1 MRRYWYSILLT
12 GSIMILALGK
22 LPPDVFGVRTA
33 MAKAEVSAME
43 MGAAETN
50 TAEATGA
57 AEAEA
62 AEEEMGAAETEAAA
76 AAGAT
81 GAVETEATEMGAPEK
96 GTADT
101 EAAKMGAPDTAPS
114 QTSSPAPKVP
124 STVSPGTG
132 ETFSDTLFIG
142 DSRTVGL
149 SEYGDLGQAEV
160 FANSGMSVFNLFQAQ
175 VTLKN
180 GTKQGLDEVLSSN
193 RYGSI
198 YLMLGINELGYEEQS
213 ILRQYRT
220 VVEQI
225 RARQPQA
232 TLILEANLH
241 VTREKAAKSDIYN
254 NRKIDALNEAIEAI
268 AEETGCRYLNVNSL
282 FDDENGNL
290 AAGYSTDGSHI
301 LGKYYSVWVEWI
313 RSSR

>member
-43 MGAAETN
+43 MGAAVTN
-50 TAEATGA
+50 AAEATGA
-57 AEAEA
+57 AVAEA

-81 GAVETEATEMGAPEK
+81 GAVETEATEMGATEK

-101 EAAKMGAPDTAPS
+101 EAAKMRAPDTAPS
-114 QTSSPAPKVP
+114 QTTPPAPEVP

-254 NRKIDALNEAIEAI
+254 NRKIDSLNEAIEAI

-301 LGKYYSVWVEWI
+301 LGKYYAGWVEWI

>member
-81 GAVETEATEMGAPEK
+81 GAVETEATEMGAPER

-101 EAAKMGAPDTAPS
+101 EATEMGAPDTASS
-114 QTSSPAPKVP
+114 QTTSPAPEVP
-124 STVSPGTG
+124 STVSPETG

-268 AEETGCRYLNVNSL
+268 AEETGCR
-282 FDDENGNL
+282 
-290 AAGYSTDGSHI
+290 
-301 LGKYYSVWVEWI
+301 
-313 RSSR
+313 

>member
-81 GAVETEATEMGAPEK
+81 GAVETEATEMGAPER

-101 EAAKMGAPDTAPS
+101 EASEMGAPDTASS
-114 QTSSPAPKVP
+114 QTTSPAPEVP
-124 STVSPGTG
+124 STVSPDK
-132 ETFSDTLFIG
+132 ERIG
-142 DSRTVGL
+142 KSFAGL
-149 SEYGDLGQAEV
+149 G
-160 FANSGMSVFNLFQAQ
+160 
-175 VTLKN
+175 
-180 GTKQGLDEVLSSN
+180 
-193 RYGSI
+193 RYG
-198 YLMLGINELGYEEQS
+198 
-213 ILRQYRT
+213 
-220 VVEQI
+220 
-225 RARQPQA
+225 
-232 TLILEANLH
+232 
-241 VTREKAAKSDIYN
+241 
-254 NRKIDALNEAIEAI
+254 
-268 AEETGCRYLNVNSL
+268 
-282 FDDENGNL
+282 
-290 AAGYSTDGSHI
+290 
-301 LGKYYSVWVEWI
+301 
-313 RSSR
+313 

>member
-1 MRRYWYSILLT
+1 
-12 GSIMILALGK
+12 
-22 LPPDVFGVRTA
+22 
-33 MAKAEVSAME
+33 
-43 MGAAETN
+43 
-50 TAEATGA
+50 
-57 AEAEA
+57 
-62 AEEEMGAAETEAAA
+62 
-76 AAGAT
+76 
-81 GAVETEATEMGAPEK
+81 
-96 GTADT
+96 
-101 EAAKMGAPDTAPS
+101 
-114 QTSSPAPKVP
+114 
-124 STVSPGTG
+124 
-132 ETFSDTLFIG
+132 
-142 DSRTVGL
+142 
-149 SEYGDLGQAEV
+149 
-160 FANSGMSVFNLFQAQ
+160 
-175 VTLKN
+175 
-180 GTKQGLDEVLSSN
+180 
-193 RYGSI
+193 
-198 YLMLGINELGYEEQS
+198 MLGINELGYEEQS

>member
-22 LPPDVFGVRTA
+22 LPPDAFGVRTA

-57 AEAEA
+57 AVAEV
-62 AEEEMGAAETEAAA
+62 AEEEMGAAETEA

-81 GAVETEATEMGAPEK
+81 GAVETEATEMGAPER

-114 QTSSPAPKVP
+114 QTSSPAPEVP

-241 VTREKAAKSDIYN
+241 VTREKAAKSYIYN
-254 NRKIDALNEAIEAI
+254 NRKIDSLNEAIEAI

>member
-43 MGAAETN
+43 MGAAVTN
-50 TAEATGA
+50 TAEATGVT
-57 AEAEA
+57 EAEA

-81 GAVETEATEMGAPEK
+81 GAVETEATEMGAPERR
-96 GTADT
+96 TADT
-101 EAAKMGAPDTAPS
+101 EAVVMGASDTAPS
-114 QTSSPAPKVP
+114 QTTPPTPEVP

-160 FANSGMSVFNLFQAQ
+160 FANSGMSVFNLFQTQ

-180 GTKQGLDEVLSSN
+180 GTKQSLDEVLSSN
-193 RYGSI
+193 RYSSI

-213 ILRQYRT
+213 ILRQYRA

-225 RARQPQA
+225 RAKQPQA
-232 TLILEANLH
+232 SLILEANLH

-254 NRKIDALNEAIEAI
+254 NRKIDALNKAIETI
-268 AEETGCRYLNVNSL
+268 AEETGCRYLDVNSL
-282 FDDENGNL
+282 FDDETGNL
-290 AAGYSTDGSHI
+290 SDNYSTDGSHI
-301 LGKYYSVWVEWI
+301 MGKYYSVWVDWI

>member
-12 GSIMILALGK
+12 GSIMILAMGK
-22 LPPDVFGVRTA
+22 LPPDVLGVRTA

-43 MGAAETN
+43 MGEAETN
-50 TAEATGA
+50 TAEAESVGA

-62 AEEEMGAAETEAAA
+62 KAGVTGEAEMEAGATSAPEMEAAET
-76 AAGAT
+76 
-81 GAVETEATEMGAPEK
+81 GAPE
-96 GTADT
+96 
-101 EAAKMGAPDTAPS
+101 TAPPQTTS
-114 QTSSPAPKVP
+114 QAPEVP

-254 NRKIDALNEAIEAI
+254 NRKIDALNKAIETI
-268 AEETGCRYLNVNSL
+268 AEEAGCHYLDVNSL
-282 FDDENGNL
+282 FDDETGNL
-290 AAGYSTDGSHI
+290 SANYSTDGSHI

>member
-12 GSIMILALGK
+12 GSIMILAVGK
-22 LPPDVFGVRTA
+22 LPPDVLGVRTA

-43 MGAAETN
+43 MGEAETN
-50 TAEATGA
+50 TAEAEAMGA

-62 AEEEMGAAETEAAA
+62 K
-76 AAGAT
+76 AGAT
-81 GAVETEATEMGAPEK
+81 GAAEMEAGATGAAEMEAAETGAPE
-96 GTADT
+96 
-101 EAAKMGAPDTAPS
+101 TAPPQTTS
-114 QTSSPAPKVP
+114 QAPEVP
-124 STVSPGTG
+124 STVSPGTN

-149 SEYGDLGQAEV
+149 FEYGDLGQAEV
-160 FANSGMSVFNLFQAQ
+160 FANSGMSVFNLFQTQ

-180 GTKQGLDEVLSSN
+180 GTKQSLDEVLSSN
-193 RYGSI
+193 RYSSI

-213 ILRQYRT
+213 ILRQYRA

-225 RARQPQA
+225 RAKQPQA
-232 TLILEANLH
+232 SLILEANLH

-254 NRKIDALNEAIEAI
+254 NRKINALNKAIETI
-268 AEETGCRYLNVNSL
+268 AEETGCRYLDVNSL
-282 FDDENGNL
+282 FDDETGNL
-290 AAGYSTDGSHI
+290 SANYSTDGSHI
-301 LGKYYSVWVEWI
+301 LGKYYSVWVDWI

>member
-12 GSIMILALGK
+12 GSIMILAVGK
-22 LPPDVFGVRTA
+22 LPPDVLGVRTA

-43 MGAAETN
+43 MGEAETN
-50 TAEATGA
+50 TAEAESVGT

-62 AEEEMGAAETEAAA
+62 K
-76 AAGAT
+76 AGAT
-81 GAVETEATEMGAPEK
+81 GAAEMEAGATGAPEM
-96 GTADT
+96 
-101 EAAKMGAPDTAPS
+101 EAAETDAPET
-114 QTSSPAPKVP
+114 PAPQTTSQDPEVP
-124 STVSPGTG
+124 STVSPGTN

-149 SEYGDLGQAEV
+149 FEYGDLGQAEV
-160 FANSGMSVFNLFQAQ
+160 FANSGMSVFNLFQTQ

-180 GTKQGLDEVLSSN
+180 GTKQSLDEVLSSN
-193 RYGSI
+193 RYSSI

-213 ILRQYRT
+213 ILRQYRA

-225 RARQPQA
+225 RAKQPQA
-232 TLILEANLH
+232 SLILEANLH

-254 NRKIDALNEAIEAI
+254 NRKIDALNKAIETI
-268 AEETGCRYLNVNSL
+268 AEETGCRYLDVNSL
-282 FDDENGNL
+282 FDDETGNL
-290 AAGYSTDGSHI
+290 SANYSTDGSHI
-301 LGKYYSVWVEWI
+301 LGKYYSVWVDWI

>member
-12 GSIMILALGK
+12 GSIMILAVGK
-22 LPPDVFGVRTA
+22 LPPDVLGVRTA

-43 MGAAETN
+43 MGEAETN
-50 TAEATGA
+50 TAEAEAMGA

-62 AEEEMGAAETEAAA
+62 K
-76 AAGAT
+76 AGAT
-81 GAVETEATEMGAPEK
+81 GAAEMEAAETGAPE
-96 GTADT
+96 
-101 EAAKMGAPDTAPS
+101 TAPPQTTS
-114 QTSSPAPKVP
+114 QAPEVP
-124 STVSPGTG
+124 STVSPGTN

-149 SEYGDLGQAEV
+149 FEYGDLGQAEV
-160 FANSGMSVFNLFQAQ
+160 FANSGMSVFNLFQTQ

-180 GTKQGLDEVLSSN
+180 GTRQSLDEVLSSN
-193 RYGSI
+193 RYSSI

-213 ILRQYRT
+213 ILRQYRA

-225 RARQPQA
+225 RAKQPQA
-232 TLILEANLH
+232 SLILEANLH

-254 NRKIDALNEAIEAI
+254 NRKIDALNKAIETI
-268 AEETGCRYLNVNSL
+268 AEETGCRYLDVNSL
-282 FDDENGNL
+282 FDDETGNL
-290 AAGYSTDGSHI
+290 SANYSTDGSHI

>member
-22 LPPDVFGVRTA
+22 LPPDAFGVRTA

-57 AEAEA
+57 AVAEV
-62 AEEEMGAAETEAAA
+62 AEEEMGAAETEA

-81 GAVETEATEMGAPEK
+81 GAVETEATEMGAPER

-114 QTSSPAPKVP
+114 QTSSPAPEVP

-225 RARQPQA
+225 RAKQPQA

>member
-22 LPPDVFGVRTA
+22 LPSDVFGVRTA

-81 GAVETEATEMGAPEK
+81 DAVETEATEMGAPER

-101 EAAKMGAPDTAPS
+101 EAAKMDAPDTASS
-114 QTSSPAPKVP
+114 QTTSPAPEVP

>member
-12 GSIMILALGK
+12 GSIMILAMGK
-22 LPPDVFGVRTA
+22 LPPDVLGVRTA

-43 MGAAETN
+43 MGEAETN
-50 TAEATGA
+50 TAEAESVGA

-62 AEEEMGAAETEAAA
+62 K
-76 AAGAT
+76 AGAT
-81 GAVETEATEMGAPEK
+81 GAAEMEAGATSAPEM
-96 GTADT
+96 
-101 EAAKMGAPDTAPS
+101 EAAETDAPETAAPQTTS
-114 QTSSPAPKVP
+114 QAPEVP
-124 STVSPGTG
+124 STVSPGTN

-149 SEYGDLGQAEV
+149 FEYGDLGQAEV
-160 FANSGMSVFNLFQAQ
+160 FANSGMSVFNLFQTQ

-180 GTKQGLDEVLSSN
+180 GTKQSLDEVLSSN
-193 RYGSI
+193 RYSSI

-213 ILRQYRT
+213 ILRQYRA

-225 RARQPQA
+225 RAKQPQA
-232 TLILEANLH
+232 SLILEANLH

-254 NRKIDALNEAIEAI
+254 NRKIDALNKAIETI
-268 AEETGCRYLNVNSL
+268 AEETGCRYLDVNSL
-282 FDDENGNL
+282 FDDETGNL
-290 AAGYSTDGSHI
+290 SANYSTDGSHI
-301 LGKYYSVWVEWI
+301 LGKYYSVWVDWI

>member
-12 GSIMILALGK
+12 GSIMILAVGK
-22 LPPDVFGVRTA
+22 LPPDAFGVRTA

-43 MGAAETN
+43 IGAS
-50 TAEATGA
+50 
-57 AEAEA
+57 EAEA
-62 AEEEMGAAETEAAA
+62 AAEEMDAA
-76 AAGAT
+76 
-81 GAVETEATEMGAPEK
+81 
-96 GTADT
+96 
-101 EAAKMGAPDTAPS
+101 DTAPP
-114 QTSSPAPKVP
+114 QTTSPEVP

-132 ETFSDTLFIG
+132 ETFSDALFIG

-225 RARQPQA
+225 RAKQPQA

-254 NRKIDALNEAIEAI
+254 NRKIDALNKAIEAI

-290 AAGYSTDGSHI
+290 AASYSTDGSHI

>member
-12 GSIMILALGK
+12 GSIMILAVGK
-22 LPPDVFGVRTA
+22 LPPDVLGVRTA

-43 MGAAETN
+43 MGEAETN
-50 TAEATGA
+50 TAEAESVGT

-62 AEEEMGAAETEAAA
+62 K
-76 AAGAT
+76 AGAT
-81 GAVETEATEMGAPEK
+81 GAAEMEAGATGAPEM
-96 GTADT
+96 
-101 EAAKMGAPDTAPS
+101 EAAETDAPETAAPQTTS
-114 QTSSPAPKVP
+114 QAPEVP
-124 STVSPGTG
+124 STVSPGTN

-149 SEYGDLGQAEV
+149 FEYGDLGQAEV

-225 RARQPQA
+225 RAKQPQA
-232 TLILEANLH
+232 SLILEANLH

-254 NRKIDALNEAIEAI
+254 NRKIDSLNEAIEAI

>member
-12 GSIMILALGK
+12 GSIMILAVGK
-22 LPPDVFGVRTA
+22 LPPDVLGVRTA

-43 MGAAETN
+43 MGEAETN
-50 TAEATGA
+50 TAEAEAMGA

-62 AEEEMGAAETEAAA
+62 K
-76 AAGAT
+76 AGAT
-81 GAVETEATEMGAPEK
+81 GAAEMEAGATGAAEMEAAETGAPE
-96 GTADT
+96 
-101 EAAKMGAPDTAPS
+101 TAPPQTTS
-114 QTSSPAPKVP
+114 QAPEVP
-124 STVSPGTG
+124 STVSPGTN

-149 SEYGDLGQAEV
+149 FEYGDLGQAEV
-160 FANSGMSVFNLFQAQ
+160 FANSGMSVFNLFQTQ

-180 GTKQGLDEVLSSN
+180 GTKQSLDEVLSSN
-193 RYGSI
+193 RYSSI

-213 ILRQYRT
+213 ILRQYRA

-225 RARQPQA
+225 RAKQPQA
-232 TLILEANLH
+232 SLILEANLH

-254 NRKIDALNEAIEAI
+254 NRKIDALNKAIETI
-268 AEETGCRYLNVNSL
+268 AEETGCRYLDVNSL
-282 FDDENGNL
+282 FDDETGNL
-290 AAGYSTDGSHI
+290 SANYSTDGSHI
-301 LGKYYSVWVEWI
+301 LGKYYSVWVDWI

>member
-12 GSIMILALGK
+12 GSIMILAVGK
-22 LPPDVFGVRTA
+22 LPPDVLGVRTA

-43 MGAAETN
+43 MGEAETN
-50 TAEATGA
+50 TAEAESVGT

-62 AEEEMGAAETEAAA
+62 K
-76 AAGAT
+76 AGAT
-81 GAVETEATEMGAPEK
+81 GAAEMEAGATGAPEM
-96 GTADT
+96 
-101 EAAKMGAPDTAPS
+101 EAAETDAPETAAPQTTS
-114 QTSSPAPKVP
+114 QAPEVP
-124 STVSPGTG
+124 STVSPGTN

-149 SEYGDLGQAEV
+149 FEYGDLVQAEV
-160 FANSGMSVFNLFQAQ
+160 FANSGMSVFNLFQTQ

-180 GTKQGLDEVLSSN
+180 GTKQSLDEVLSSN
-193 RYGSI
+193 RYSSI

-213 ILRQYRT
+213 ILRQYRA

-225 RARQPQA
+225 RAKQPQA
-232 TLILEANLH
+232 SLILEANLH

-254 NRKIDALNEAIEAI
+254 NRKIDALNKAIETI
-268 AEETGCRYLNVNSL
+268 AEETGCRYLDVNSL
-282 FDDENGNL
+282 FDDETGNL
-290 AAGYSTDGSHI
+290 SANYSTDGSHI
-301 LGKYYSVWVEWI
+301 LGKYYSVWVDWI

>member
-12 GSIMILALGK
+12 GSIMILAVGK
-22 LPPDVFGVRTA
+22 LPPDVLGVRTA

-43 MGAAETN
+43 MGEAETN
-50 TAEATGA
+50 TAEAESVGT

-62 AEEEMGAAETEAAA
+62 K
-76 AAGAT
+76 AGAT
-81 GAVETEATEMGAPEK
+81 GAAEMEAGATGAPEM
-96 GTADT
+96 
-101 EAAKMGAPDTAPS
+101 EAAETDAPETAAPQTTS
-114 QTSSPAPKVP
+114 QAPEVP
-124 STVSPGTG
+124 STVSPGTN

-149 SEYGDLGQAEV
+149 FEYGDLGQAEV
-160 FANSGMSVFNLFQAQ
+160 FANSGMSVFNLFQTQ

-180 GTKQGLDEVLSSN
+180 GTKQSLDEVLSSN
-193 RYGSI
+193 RYSSI

-213 ILRQYRT
+213 ILRQYRA

-225 RARQPQA
+225 RAKQPQA
-232 TLILEANLH
+232 SLILEANLH

-254 NRKIDALNEAIEAI
+254 NLKIDALNKAIETI
-268 AEETGCRYLNVNSL
+268 AEETGCRYLDVNSL
-282 FDDENGNL
+282 FDDETGNL
-290 AAGYSTDGSHI
+290 SANYSTDGSHI
-301 LGKYYSVWVEWI
+301 LGKYYSVWVDWI

>member
-12 GSIMILALGK
+12 GSIMILAVGK
-22 LPPDVFGVRTA
+22 LPPDVLGVRTA

-43 MGAAETN
+43 MGEAETN
-50 TAEATGA
+50 TAEAESVGT

-62 AEEEMGAAETEAAA
+62 K
-76 AAGAT
+76 AGAT
-81 GAVETEATEMGAPEK
+81 GAAEMEAGATGAPEM
-96 GTADT
+96 
-101 EAAKMGAPDTAPS
+101 EAAETDAPETAAPQTTS
-114 QTSSPAPKVP
+114 QAPEVP
-124 STVSPGTG
+124 STVSPGTN

-149 SEYGDLGQAEV
+149 FEYGDLGQAEV
-160 FANSGMSVFNLFQAQ
+160 FANSGMSVFNLFQTQ

-180 GTKQGLDEVLSSN
+180 GTKQSLDEVLSSN
-193 RYGSI
+193 RYSSI

-213 ILRQYRT
+213 ILRQYRA

-225 RARQPQA
+225 RAKQPQA
-232 TLILEANLH
+232 SLILEANLH

-254 NRKIDALNEAIEAI
+254 NRKIDALNKAIETI
-268 AEETGCRYLNVNSL
+268 AEETGCRYLDVNSL
-282 FDDENGNL
+282 FDDETGNL
-290 AAGYSTDGSHI
+290 SANYSTDGSHI
-301 LGKYYSVWVEWI
+301 LGKYYSVWVDWI

>member
-12 GSIMILALGK
+12 GSIMILAVGK
-22 LPPDVFGVRTA
+22 LPPDVLGVRTA

-43 MGAAETN
+43 MGEAETN
-50 TAEATGA
+50 TAEAEAMGA

-62 AEEEMGAAETEAAA
+62 K
-76 AAGAT
+76 AGAT
-81 GAVETEATEMGAPEK
+81 GAAEMEAGATGAAEMEAAETGAPE
-96 GTADT
+96 
-101 EAAKMGAPDTAPS
+101 TAPPQTTS
-114 QTSSPAPKVP
+114 QAPEVP
-124 STVSPGTG
+124 STVSPGTN

-149 SEYGDLGQAEV
+149 FEYGDLGQAEV
-160 FANSGMSVFNLFQAQ
+160 FANSGMSVFNLFQTQ

-180 GTKQGLDEVLSSN
+180 GTRQSLDEVLSSN
-193 RYGSI
+193 RYSSI

-213 ILRQYRT
+213 ILRQYRA

-225 RARQPQA
+225 RAKQPQA
-232 TLILEANLH
+232 SLILEANLH

-254 NRKIDALNEAIEAI
+254 NRKIDALNKAIETI
-268 AEETGCRYLNVNSL
+268 AEETGCRYLDVNSL
-282 FDDENGNL
+282 FDDETGNL
-290 AAGYSTDGSHI
+290 SANYSTDGSHI

>member
-22 LPPDVFGVRTA
+22 LPPDIFGVRTA

-81 GAVETEATEMGAPEK
+81 GAVETEATEMGAP
-96 GTADT
+96 
-101 EAAKMGAPDTAPS
+101 DTAPS
-114 QTSSPAPKVP
+114 QTTSPAPEVP

-254 NRKIDALNEAIEAI
+254 NRKIDTLNEAIEAI

>member
-1 MRRYWYSILLT
+1 
-12 GSIMILALGK
+12 
-22 LPPDVFGVRTA
+22 
-33 MAKAEVSAME
+33 ME

-50 TAEATGA
+50 TAEATGVT
-57 AEAEA
+57 EAEA

-114 QTSSPAPKVP
+114 QTSSPAPEVP

-290 AAGYSTDGSHI
+290 ADGYSTDGSHI

>member
-12 GSIMILALGK
+12 GSIMILAVGK
-22 LPPDVFGVRTA
+22 LPPDVLGVRTA

-43 MGAAETN
+43 MGEAETN
-50 TAEATGA
+50 TAEAESMGA

-62 AEEEMGAAETEAAA
+62 K
-76 AAGAT
+76 AGAT
-81 GAVETEATEMGAPEK
+81 GAAEMEAGATSAPEM
-96 GTADT
+96 
-101 EAAKMGAPDTAPS
+101 EAAETDAPETAAPQTTS
-114 QTSSPAPKVP
+114 QAPEVP
-124 STVSPGTG
+124 STVSPGTN

-149 SEYGDLGQAEV
+149 FEYGDLGQAEV
-160 FANSGMSVFNLFQAQ
+160 FANSGMSVFNLFQTQ

-180 GTKQGLDEVLSSN
+180 GTKQSLDEVLSSN
-193 RYGSI
+193 RYSSI

-213 ILRQYRT
+213 ILRQYRA

-225 RARQPQA
+225 RAKQPQA
-232 TLILEANLH
+232 SLILEANLH

-254 NRKIDALNEAIEAI
+254 NRKIDALNKAIETI
-268 AEETGCRYLNVNSL
+268 PEEAGCLYLDVNSL
-282 FDDENGNL
+282 FDDETGNL
-290 AAGYSTDGSHI
+290 SAGYSTDGSHI
-301 LGKYYSVWVEWI
+301 LGKYYSVWVDWI

>member
-12 GSIMILALGK
+12 GSIMILAVGK
-22 LPPDVFGVRTA
+22 LPPDVLGVRTA

-43 MGAAETN
+43 MGEAETN
-50 TAEATGA
+50 TAEAESVGT

-62 AEEEMGAAETEAAA
+62 K
-76 AAGAT
+76 AGAT
-81 GAVETEATEMGAPEK
+81 GAAEMEAGATGAPEM
-96 GTADT
+96 
-101 EAAKMGAPDTAPS
+101 EAAETDAPETAAPQTTS
-114 QTSSPAPKVP
+114 QAPEVP
-124 STVSPGTG
+124 STVSPGTN

-149 SEYGDLGQAEV
+149 FEYGDLGQAEV

-193 RYGSI
+193 RYSSI

-213 ILRQYRT
+213 ILRQYRA

-225 RARQPQA
+225 RAKQPQA
-232 TLILEANLH
+232 SLILEANLH

-254 NRKIDALNEAIEAI
+254 NRKIDALNKAIETI
-268 AEETGCRYLNVNSL
+268 AEETGCRYLDVNSL
-282 FDDENGNL
+282 FDDETGNL
-290 AAGYSTDGSHI
+290 SANYSTDGSHI
-301 LGKYYSVWVEWI
+301 LGKYYSVWVDWI

>member
-22 LPPDVFGVRTA
+22 LPPDIFGVRTA

-81 GAVETEATEMGAPEK
+81 GAVETEATEMGAPERR
-96 GTADT
+96 TADT
-101 EAAKMGAPDTAPS
+101 EAVVMGASDTAPS
-114 QTSSPAPKVP
+114 QTTPPTPEVP

>member
-12 GSIMILALGK
+12 GSIMILAVGK
-22 LPPDVFGVRTA
+22 LPPDVLGVRTA

-43 MGAAETN
+43 MGEAETN
-50 TAEATGA
+50 TAEAESVGT

-62 AEEEMGAAETEAAA
+62 K
-76 AAGAT
+76 AGAT
-81 GAVETEATEMGAPEK
+81 GAAEMEAGATGAPEM
-96 GTADT
+96 
-101 EAAKMGAPDTAPS
+101 EAAETDAPETAAPQTTS
-114 QTSSPAPKVP
+114 QAPEVP
-124 STVSPGTG
+124 STVSPGTN

-149 SEYGDLGQAEV
+149 FEYGDLGQAEV
-160 FANSGMSVFNLFQAQ
+160 IANSGMSVFNLFQTQ

-180 GTKQGLDEVLSSN
+180 GTKQSLDEVLSSN
-193 RYGSI
+193 RYSSI

-213 ILRQYRT
+213 ILRQYRA

-225 RARQPQA
+225 RAKQPQA
-232 TLILEANLH
+232 SLILEANLH

-254 NRKIDALNEAIEAI
+254 NRKIDALNKAIETI
-268 AEETGCRYLNVNSL
+268 AEETGCRYLDVNSL
-282 FDDENGNL
+282 FDDETGNL
-290 AAGYSTDGSHI
+290 SANYSTDGSHI
-301 LGKYYSVWVEWI
+301 LGKYYSVWVDWI

>member
-22 LPPDVFGVRTA
+22 LPPDAFGVRTA

-43 MGAAETN
+43 MGAAVTN
-50 TAEATGA
+50 TAEATGVT
-57 AEAEA
+57 EA
-62 AEEEMGAAETEAAA
+62 EAAA

-81 GAVETEATEMGAPEK
+81 GAGETEATEMGAPER

-114 QTSSPAPKVP
+114 QTTPPAPEVP

>member
-12 GSIMILALGK
+12 GSIMILAVGK
-22 LPPDVFGVRTA
+22 LPPDVLGVRTA

-43 MGAAETN
+43 MGEAEAN
-50 TAEATGA
+50 TAKAESLGA

-62 AEEEMGAAETEAAA
+62 GATGVAEME
-76 AAGAT
+76 AGAT
-81 GAVETEATEMGAPEK
+81 GAPEMEAAETGAPE
-96 GTADT
+96 TAVPQT
-101 EAAKMGAPDTAPS
+101 TSQAPE
-114 QTSSPAPKVP
+114 VP
-124 STVSPGTG
+124 STVSPGTN

-149 SEYGDLGQAEV
+149 FEYGDLGQAEV
-160 FANSGMSVFNLFQAQ
+160 FANSGMSVFNLFQTQ

-180 GTKQGLDEVLSSN
+180 GTKQSLDEVLSSN
-193 RYGSI
+193 RYSSI

-213 ILRQYRT
+213 ILRQYRA

-225 RARQPQA
+225 RAKQPQA
-232 TLILEANLH
+232 SLILEANLH

-254 NRKIDALNEAIEAI
+254 NRKIDALNKAIETI
-268 AEETGCRYLNVNSL
+268 AEEAGCRYLDVNSL
-282 FDDENGNL
+282 FDDETGNL
-290 AAGYSTDGSHI
+290 SANYSTDGSHI
-301 LGKYYSVWVEWI
+301 LGKYYSVWVDWI

>member
-12 GSIMILALGK
+12 GSIMILAVGK
-22 LPPDVFGVRTA
+22 LPPDVLGVRTA

-43 MGAAETN
+43 MGEAEAN
-50 TAEATGA
+50 TAKAESLGA

-62 AEEEMGAAETEAAA
+62 
-76 AAGAT
+76 GAT
-81 GAVETEATEMGAPEK
+81 GAPEMEAAETGAPE
-96 GTADT
+96 TAVPQT
-101 EAAKMGAPDTAPS
+101 TSQAPE
-114 QTSSPAPKVP
+114 VP
-124 STVSPGTG
+124 STVSPGTN

-149 SEYGDLGQAEV
+149 FEYGDLGQAEV
-160 FANSGMSVFNLFQAQ
+160 FANSGMSVFNLFQTQ

-180 GTKQGLDEVLSSN
+180 GTKQSLDEVLSSN
-193 RYGSI
+193 RYSSI

-213 ILRQYRT
+213 ILRQYRA

-225 RARQPQA
+225 RAKQPQA
-232 TLILEANLH
+232 SLILEANLH

-254 NRKIDALNEAIEAI
+254 NRKIDALNKAIETI
-268 AEETGCRYLNVNSL
+268 AEEAGCRYLDVSSL
-282 FDDENGNL
+282 FDDETGNL
-290 AAGYSTDGSHI
+290 SANYSTDGSHI
-301 LGKYYSVWVEWI
+301 LGKYYSVWVDWI

>member
-62 AEEEMGAAETEAAA
+62 EEEEMGAAETEAAA

-81 GAVETEATEMGAPEK
+81 GAVETEMGATER

-114 QTSSPAPKVP
+114 QTTSPAPEVP

-225 RARQPQA
+225 RAKQPQA

>member
-43 MGAAETN
+43 MGAAVTN
-50 TAEATGA
+50 AADATGA
-57 AEAEA
+57 AVAEA

-101 EAAKMGAPDTAPS
+101 EAAKMRAPDTAPS
-114 QTSSPAPKVP
+114 QTTPPAPEVP

-254 NRKIDALNEAIEAI
+254 NRKIDSLNEAIEAI

-301 LGKYYSVWVEWI
+301 LGKYYSVWVELI

>member
-57 AEAEA
+57 SVAEA

-81 GAVETEATEMGAPEK
+81 GAVETETTEMGAPEK

-114 QTSSPAPKVP
+114 QTTSPAPEVP
-124 STVSPGTG
+124 STVSPETG

>member
-12 GSIMILALGK
+12 GSIMILAVGK
-22 LPPDVFGVRTA
+22 LPPDVLGVRTA

-43 MGAAETN
+43 MGEAETN
-50 TAEATGA
+50 TAEAEAMGA

-62 AEEEMGAAETEAAA
+62 K
-76 AAGAT
+76 AGAT
-81 GAVETEATEMGAPEK
+81 GAAEMEAGATGAPEM
-96 GTADT
+96 
-101 EAAKMGAPDTAPS
+101 EAAETGAPETAPPQTTS
-114 QTSSPAPKVP
+114 QAPEVP
-124 STVSPGTG
+124 STVSPGTN

-149 SEYGDLGQAEV
+149 FEYGDLGQAEV
-160 FANSGMSVFNLFQAQ
+160 FANSGMSVFNLFQTQ

-180 GTKQGLDEVLSSN
+180 GTKQSLDEVLSSN
-193 RYGSI
+193 RYSSI

-213 ILRQYRT
+213 ILRQYRA

-225 RARQPQA
+225 RAKQPQA
-232 TLILEANLH
+232 SLILEANLH

-254 NRKIDALNEAIEAI
+254 NRKIDALNKAIETI
-268 AEETGCRYLNVNSL
+268 AEETGCRYLDVNSL
-282 FDDENGNL
+282 FDDETGDLSAN
-290 AAGYSTDGSHI
+290 YSTDGSHI
-301 LGKYYSVWVEWI
+301 LGKYYSVWVDWI

>member
-22 LPPDVFGVRTA
+22 LPPDAFGVRTA
-33 MAKAEVSAME
+33 MAKAEVSA
-43 MGAAETN
+43 
-50 TAEATGA
+50 TGA
-57 AEAEA
+57 AGAEA
-62 AEEEMGAAETEAAA
+62 AEEEMGAAETNPA

-81 GAVETEATEMGAPEK
+81 GAVETEATEMGVPER

-101 EAAKMGAPDTAPS
+101 EAVVMGAPDTAPS
-114 QTSSPAPKVP
+114 QTTPPAPEVP

-290 AAGYSTDGSHI
+290 ADGYSTDGSHI